1 MPGGLS
7 TRGRCLL
14 AAGLAAALCA
24 LVLDERD
31 LLRIAAFVVALPLLA
46 TLTAGRARLGLHAD
60 RRLVPSRT
68 PAGSA
73 SEVRLT
79 LRGRSRL
86 GAGGLLLSDGV
97 PVALGAPP
105 RFVLERLPRQSPVQL
120 RYSLQPTQRGVHRIG
135 PLVARVTDPFGL
147 AEFSRELS
155 AYSRL
160 VVTPVVVPLTGMPAG
175 GGLGSGEQGA
185 GRLRAGHGE
194 DDVVVRSYRQGDDLR
209 RVHWRSTA
217 RCDELMVRVEERP
230 WRGGTCVLL
239 DSRAGAHRGGGAEA
253 SLEYGVSLAASV
265 CLHLQRHGRRV
276 QLATGG
282 GRLLVSGSEAGDH
295 SGEVLLDALA
305 TLVPTH
311 RSDLVAGPLAAAQD
325 VVAVLGATTPGAVE
339 QLVEA
344 RQRGSR
350 SSAVLLDVDAWAPT
364 ARAPTAWAPTARAPS
379 AAPRTDPAEAARL
392 LAAAGWSV
400 TVAGPDQPLPAV
412 WDRVCAGSAPRPGA
426 VR

>member
-1 MPGGLS
+1 MPGGLT

-46 TLTAGRARLGLHAD
+46 TLTAGRARLGVHAD
-60 RRLVPSRT
+60 RRLVPPRT
-68 PAGSA
+68 PVGSA

-79 LRGRSRL
+79 LRGRGRL
-86 GAGGLLLSDGV
+86 GTGGLLLSDGV
-97 PVALGAPP
+97 PVVLGGQP
-105 RFVLERLPRQSPVQL
+105 RFVVERLPRQSPVQL
-120 RYSLQPTQRGVHRIG
+120 RYPLQPTQRGVHRVG

-147 AEFSRELS
+147 AEFDRELA

-185 GRLRAGHGE
+185 GRWRAGQGE
-194 DDVVVRSYRQGDDLR
+194 DDVVVRDYRQGDDLR

-230 WRGGTCVLL
+230 WRGGACVLL
-239 DSRAGAHRGGGAEA
+239 DSRAGAHRGGGPAA
-253 SLEYGVSLAASV
+253 SLEYAVSLAASV
-265 CLHLQRHGRRV
+265 WLHLQRHGWRV
-276 QLATGG
+276 QLATAG
-282 GRLLVSGSEAGDH
+282 GRVLVS
-295 SGEVLLDALA
+295 SGETGGHSADVLLDALA
-305 TLVPTH
+305 ALAPTS
-311 RSDLVAGPLAAAQD
+311 RSDLVAGPLAAGQD
-325 VVAVLGATTPGAVE
+325 VVAVLGATAPGAVQ
-339 QLVEA
+339 QLVA
-344 RQRGSR
+344 SRPRGSR
-350 SSAVLLDVDAWAPT
+350 SFAVLLDVD
-364 ARAPTAWAPTARAPS
+364 AWAPTARAPS
-379 AAPRTDPAEAARL
+379 AAPRTDPAAAARL
-392 LAAAGWSV
+392 LVAAGWSV

-412 WDRVCAGSAPRPGA
+412 WDRVCAGSAPRLGA

>member
-1 MPGGLS
+1 MPGGLT

-46 TLTAGRARLGLHAD
+46 TLAAGRARLGLDAD
-60 RRLVPSRT
+60 RRLVPPRT
-68 PAGSA
+68 PAGST

-79 LRGRSRL
+79 LRGRGRL
-86 GAGGLLLSDGV
+86 GTGGLLLSDGV
-97 PVALGAPP
+97 PAALGGHP
-105 RFVLERLPRQSPVQL
+105 RFVVARLPRQSPVLL
-120 RYSLQPTQRGVHRIG
+120 RYPLHPTQRGVHRIG

-147 AEFSRELS
+147 AELGRELA

-175 GGLGSGEQGA
+175 GELGSAEQGA
-185 GRLRAGHGE
+185 GRLRAGQGE

-239 DSRAGAHRGGGAEA
+239 DSRAGAHRGGGAAA

-265 CLHLQRHGRRV
+265 CLHLQRHGRRA
-276 QLATGG
+276 QLVTAGA
-282 GRLLVSGSEAGDH
+282 RLLVSGSEAGDH
-295 SGEVLLDALA
+295 PGEVLLDALA
-305 TLVPTH
+305 ALVPTH
-311 RSDLVAGPLAAAQD
+311 HSDLVAGPLAAGQD
-325 VVAVLGATTPGAVE
+325 VVAVLGATTPRMVE
-339 QLVEA
+339 QLVGS

-350 SSAVLLDVDAWAPT
+350 SSAVLLDVD
-364 ARAPTAWAPTARAPS
+364 AWAPTARAPS

-412 WDRVCAGSAPRPGA
+412 WDRVCAGCAPRLGA